1 MSLLQIIVLALV
13 QGITEFLPISSSGHL
28 ILVPFLTGW
37 DDQGM
42 LIDVSVHI
50 GTLLAVLVYFKDDT
64 KGLTMGALS
73 HVGVK
78 GASDHYVKLFRLLV
92 LATVP
97 VVIAGGAFVVFD
109 VNGYLRSAEVI
120 GVTSIVFGLLL
131 WWVDKRATL
140 DRGLDGLTMGDAVKM
155 GLAQVLSLIPGT
167 SRAGITMTMARQ
179 LGYKRTE
186 AAHFSMLMA
195 IPTIIAAGSIATL
208 KLIVDG
214 SDGQIMDAL
223 LTGGLAFLA
232 ALVAIHFLMNWLKR
246 ANMTIFVIYR
256 VALGVALL
264 AYVFMSPVFLPLC

>member
-28 ILVPFLTGW
+28 ILVPVLTGW
-37 DDQGM
+37 DDQGL
-42 LIDVSVHI
+42 LIDVSVHL

-78 GASDHYVKLFRLLV
+78 GASAHYVTLFRLLV
-92 LATVP
+92 LATIP

-131 WWVDKRATL
+131 WWVDKKASL
-140 DRGLDGLTMGDAVKM
+140 DRGLEGLTMGDAIKM

-195 IPTIIAAGSIATL
+195 IPTIIAAGAISIL
-208 KLIVDG
+208 KLVKDG
-214 SDGQIMDAL
+214 TNGQIMDAL
-223 LTGGLAFLA
+223 LTGGLAFLS

-246 ANMTIFVIYR
+246 ANMTIFVVYR
-256 VALGVALL
+256 VALGAGLL
-264 AYVFMSPVFLPLC
+264 GWVYWV